1 MSRMSR
7 MSRDTMGV
15 DIELGGVYQLPSG
28 HYALLTASS
37 RPCEVQALLVNPK
50 VMRPVPDSAMVLRV
64 SYITR
69 RARLCWKA
77 FDWQRRL
84 DDVAADI
91 ASDLA
96 RKERIELARSLDIS
110 RAKAIDAEY
119 AAIKAA
125 NLRLRLA
132 A

>member
-1 MSRMSR
+1 MSA
-7 MSRDTMGV
+7 
-15 DIELGGVYQLPSG
+15 DIEQGGVYQLPSG
-28 HYALLTASS
+28 RYALVTASAKAF
-37 RPCEVQALLVNPK
+37 EVNARLVNPK
-50 VMRPVPDSAMVLRV
+50 VMKPVPASDMVLRV
-64 SYITR
+64 SFITR

-77 FDWQRRL
+77 IDWQRRI

-91 ASDLA
+91 AAELA
-96 RKERIELARSLDIS
+96 RKDRIELARSMDIS
-110 RAKAIDAEY
+110 RAKAIDAEH

>member
-1 MSRMSR
+1 MSA
-7 MSRDTMGV
+7 

-28 HYALLTASS
+28 HYALVTASAKAY
-37 RPCEVQALLVNPK
+37 EVQALLVNPK
-50 VMRPVPDSAMVLRV
+50 VMRPVPASEMVLRA
-64 SYITR
+64 SFITR

-77 FDWQRRL
+77 MDWQQRI

-91 ASDLA
+91 AAELA
-96 RKERIELARSLDIS
+96 RKERIELARSIDIS
-110 RAKAIDAEY
+110 RAKAIDAEH
-119 AAIKAA
+119 AAMKAA